1 VSPTLSRARIATLV
15 LGILAASLT
24 LAACGEE
31 DRATTTAATEAP
43 TEPTAA
49 EPTALRRRFEVQI
62 REALE
67 RQGAR
72 VDSDCVIEHLRDVLS
87 NRIVEASLDA
97 LEAGEEI
104 PQQAVDAA
112 FDAGSDCARGPS
124 PHR

>member
-1 VSPTLSRARIATLV
+1 MSRARLATLV

-87 NRIVEASLDA
+87 NRTVGASVEAI
-97 LEAGEEI
+97 EAGEEI
-104 PQQAVDAA
+104 SQVAIDAA
-112 FDAGSDCARGPS
+112 YEAGSGCKRGPA
-124 PHR
+124 PD